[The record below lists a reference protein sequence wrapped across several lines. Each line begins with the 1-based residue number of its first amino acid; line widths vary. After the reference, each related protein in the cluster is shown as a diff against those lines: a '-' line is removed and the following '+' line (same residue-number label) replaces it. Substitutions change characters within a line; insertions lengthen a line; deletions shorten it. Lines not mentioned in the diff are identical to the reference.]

1 MSGNSK
7 NKGNRGEREVCK
19 FWKEWTNYEFSRT
32 PASGGLRWKK
42 ADNISSDVICTDD
55 KHFRKFPFS
64 IESKFYKDI
73 RFEHI
78 LLGNKKCKILE
89 FWDQANNDSIR
100 AGKLPVLM
108 MRYNNMPKGEFF
120 FIVDNKVSK
129 IINGYNKLLEL
140 PIMVVVV
147 NKNITLNVYMASD
160 ILKLPYKE
168 IYKKVRKLL
177 KIR

>member
-1 MSGNSK
+1 MGIGNELK
-7 NKGNRGEREVCK
+7 C
-19 FWKEWTNYEFSRT
+19 
-32 PASGGLRWKK
+32 
-42 ADNISSDVICTDD
+42 DD
-55 KHFRKFPFS
+55 GVGPF
-64 IESKFYKDI
+64 
-73 RFEHI
+73 
-78 LLGNKKCKILE
+78 
-89 FWDQANNDSIR
+89 
-100 AGKLPVLM
+100 
-108 MRYNNMPKGEFF
+108 
-120 FIVDNKVSK
+120 

>member
-55 KHFRKFPFS
+55 KHSRKFPFS

-108 MRYNNMPKGEFF
+108 MRYN
-120 FIVDNKVSK
+120 
-129 IINGYNKLLEL
+129 
-140 PIMVVVV
+140 
-147 NKNITLNVYMASD
+147 
-160 ILKLPYKE
+160 
-168 IYKKVRKLL
+168 
-177 KIR
+177 

>member
-55 KHFRKFPFS
+55 KHSRKFPFS

-120 FIVDNKVSK
+120 S
-129 IINGYNKLLEL
+129 
-140 PIMVVVV
+140 
-147 NKNITLNVYMASD
+147 
-160 ILKLPYKE
+160 
-168 IYKKVRKLL
+168 
-177 KIR
+177 